1 MIRFYPNRVLVIS
14 IFFFFIFSSN
24 LLLAANE
31 IFCIKNKTV
40 KSYYE
45 QAFKYH
51 DEGSLIKEYGLLVF
65 VFNTL
70 IEGECGYIEVKD
82 PNFIS
87 ELEEY
92 MIELF
97 STINGTYKDGLKNSH
112 KLKGWN
118 SQKTD
123 NITGKGEAKPTF
135 PYLRRNIPLG
145 RPR

>member
-1 MIRFYPNRVLVIS
+1 MNMRDY
-14 IFFFFIFSSN
+14 
-24 LLLAANE
+24 
-31 IFCIKNKTV
+31 
-40 KSYYE
+40 
-45 QAFKYH
+45 
-51 DEGSLIKEYGLLVF
+51 
-65 VFNTL
+65 TL

-82 PNFIS
+82 PNFTS

-112 KLKGWN
+112 KQKVWK

-123 NITGKGEAKPTF
+123 YMGGKGEVKPPF